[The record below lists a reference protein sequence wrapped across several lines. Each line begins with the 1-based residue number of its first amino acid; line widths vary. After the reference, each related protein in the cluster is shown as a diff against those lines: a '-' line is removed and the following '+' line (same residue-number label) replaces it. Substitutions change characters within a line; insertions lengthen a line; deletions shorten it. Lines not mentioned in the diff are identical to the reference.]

1 MKEYRFK
8 LSGRSRIGFIQ
19 TRDKKFTFVVVPRFW
34 FAEQPQPGSVL
45 RGGIILLPDKG
56 ERTIYSESLIG
67 EISSPNLNY
76 GDSGQLPHIKIP
88 KPRESDSEGND
99 QNEDEDN
106 KKLLALILLLWKYNK
121 KKNYRSEL
129 ITLSAGA
136 GNIHIVLA
144 KSLLH
149 HISQRM
155 RELRRTYKAITVNSS
170 FIRGRI
176 DVSASAK
183 YIAGGIPQMVCRT
196 DDFTLRSEHYSALM
210 TALEVIVNFPVLE
223 NDLGMSQ
230 ILNDLKKEARQL
242 RSVFREIPSLS
253 PSRAIVTL
261 SNSRVPPQLRQWQDI
276 FQYALLVLQR
286 KGSNTSEQK
295 LDIRFPFATLSQT
308 VWEQILEQL
317 CKKVFGHDKVY
328 TPNDKQD
335 RMVNP
340 WQFPIIE
347 MINDS
352 DDDSYIKRANK
363 RPDLKIHYD
372 NKIIILDAKYYD
384 NISKVIS
391 SSGYQLMGYALLP
404 WKEVI
409 DRSSERVL
417 FFAIPKRQKLGSKV
431 EINRTMELEE
441 SLQILDTENAKIAKK
456 LHGLKIEF
464 PSPDVF
470 VNTQNDWWS
479 LVAEQLKSKLIIEEE

>member
-1 MKEYRFK
+1 
-8 LSGRSRIGFIQ
+8 
-19 TRDKKFTFVVVPRFW
+19 
-34 FAEQPQPGSVL
+34 
-45 RGGIILLPDKG
+45 
-56 ERTIYSESLIG
+56 
-67 EISSPNLNY
+67 
-76 GDSGQLPHIKIP
+76 
-88 KPRESDSEGND
+88 
-99 QNEDEDN
+99 
-106 KKLLALILLLWKYNK
+106 
-121 KKNYRSEL
+121 
-129 ITLSAGA
+129 
-136 GNIHIVLA
+136 
-144 KSLLH
+144 
-149 HISQRM
+149 
-155 RELRRTYKAITVNSS
+155 
-170 FIRGRI
+170 
-176 DVSASAK
+176 
-183 YIAGGIPQMVCRT
+183 
-196 DDFTLRSEHYSALM
+196 
-210 TALEVIVNFPVLE
+210 
-223 NDLGMSQ
+223 
-230 ILNDLKKEARQL
+230 
-242 RSVFREIPSLS
+242 
-253 PSRAIVTL
+253 
-261 SNSRVPPQLRQWQDI
+261 
-276 FQYALLVLQR
+276 
-286 KGSNTSEQK
+286 
-295 LDIRFPFATLSQT
+295 
-308 VWEQILEQL
+308 
-317 CKKVFGHDKVY
+317 VFGHDKVY